1 MYCHKILLE
10 SLERILLE
18 QFLAQE
24 GNEDVFD
31 NLPEQSKEKLRNLT
45 QRPSNELLE
54 EVVHDEPIQTY
65 IRKYSDFREN
75 VRGGE
80 LGKTGKFWIAY
91 MDHIWR
97 ILALIRAVKTN
108 DFLLYAD
115 SIHQM
120 SDIFFSFDGQ
130 NYARYL
136 TFFSIFLANLEETHP
151 GAVELLKRGA
161 MSVARSFI
169 PGNRCAV
176 DKTMEETFMRHAK
189 SRSGS
194 GSGSGITGIAGNYDA
209 YQRWVRTTHEGSK
222 YVELTLFMADM
233 LTDTES
239 GTWHR
244 DLRPAEI
251 QKSEERVSETIDA
264 IMGFMDPFCIDDKE
278 HLYCV
283 SSGARVP
290 SENEPDILNAEDRGK
305 VARETFITEG
315 LKSMT
320 SFSNL

>member
-1 MYCHKILLE
+1 
-10 SLERILLE
+10 
-18 QFLAQE
+18 
-24 GNEDVFD
+24 
-31 NLPEQSKEKLRNLT
+31 
-45 QRPSNELLE
+45 
-54 EVVHDEPIQTY
+54 
-65 IRKYSDFREN
+65 
-75 VRGGE
+75 
-80 LGKTGKFWIAY
+80 
-91 MDHIWR
+91 
-97 ILALIRAVKTN
+97 
-108 DFLLYAD
+108 
-115 SIHQM
+115 M
-120 SDIFFSFDGQ
+120 SDIFVSFDGQ
-130 NYARYL
+130 SYARYL

-189 SRSGS
+189 SRNGS

-209 YQRWVRTTHEGSK
+209 YQRWVRTTHERSK

-233 LTDTES
+233 LTDAES

-283 SSGARVP
+283 SSGVRVP

-305 VARETFITEG
+305 GA
-315 LKSMT
+315 
-320 SFSNL
+320 